1 MDKLVYKNPLLKY
14 IACFN
19 VRGNEKEILKP
30 DFVKLG
36 CWGFVKRAPHI
47 IKWSLGE
54 IISPHPTSWD
64 RVMHLLRI
72 WFSCIMLE
80 VLLAATRR

>member
-19 VRGNEKEILKP
+19 IRDNEKEILKP

-36 CWGFVKRAPHI
+36 C
-47 IKWSLGE
+47 
-54 IISPHPTSWD
+54 
-64 RVMHLLRI
+64 
-72 WFSCIMLE
+72 
-80 VLLAATRR
+80 